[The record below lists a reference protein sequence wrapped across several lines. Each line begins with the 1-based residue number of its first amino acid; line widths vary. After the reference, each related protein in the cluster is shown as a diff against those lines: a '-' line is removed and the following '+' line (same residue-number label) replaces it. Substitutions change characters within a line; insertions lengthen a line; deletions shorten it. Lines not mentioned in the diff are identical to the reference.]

1 MSSEKIEVKKYDYID
16 ALRGIAVLG
25 TLVVHCSIYDKG
37 INDFGDLFKRITF
50 MGSTGV
56 QLFFLMSALTLY
68 MSYDLK
74 KNVEKNSILNFY
86 LRRFFRIAPLFYL
99 AIIFYLVLNGTGAR
113 YWLGSQSS
121 VTQGNI
127 LSTFTFTNS
136 INPYWINSIVEGG
149 WSIAIEMVFYLVF
162 PLLFKLINNTNKA
175 IWALNFSLIF
185 SSVFYLYM
193 YNHPMIQD
201 NEVWISFCYFS
212 FPSQL
217 PVFLLGINLYFI
229 LKNQVE
235 LVSYFKSNKLA
246 VISLAAIFMSHIIR
260 PHLQEHILMSFAFL
274 IIVIVF
280 SQLNFR
286 NNIGKV
292 LTFIGKISFSMY
304 LIHFSVLFL
313 MWKLN
318 LLDIINKQV
327 LNFGLRYFILVTL
340 TAGIS
345 YLTYKFIELPG
356 ITLGK
361 KVIAFFESKT
371 K

>member
-1 MSSEKIEVKKYDYID
+1 MNAEKIETKKYDYID

-68 MSYDLK
+68 MSFDLK
-74 KNVEKNSILNFY
+74 KNVERNRVLNFY

-99 AIIFYLVLNGTGAR
+99 AIIFYLFLNGTGAR
-113 YWLGSQSS
+113 YWLGSQDS
-121 VTQGNI
+121 VTAGNI
-127 LSTFTFTNS
+127 LTTFTFTNS

-149 WSIAIEMVFYLVF
+149 WSIAIEMVFYLFF
-162 PLLFKLINNTNKA
+162 PILFKIINTPKRA
-175 IWALNFSLIF
+175 LWALNLSLIL
-185 SSVFYLYM
+185 SSIFYFYM
-193 YNHPMIQD
+193 YNHPMISD
-201 NEVWISFCYFS
+201 KEIWISFCYFS

-217 PVFLLGINLYFI
+217 PVFMLGINLYFV
-229 LKNQVE
+229 LKNSVE
-235 LVSYFKSNKLA
+235 LVSFFKTNKIA
-246 VISLAAIFMSHIIR
+246 VIFLALIFISHIIR

-280 SQLNFR
+280 SQLDFR
-286 NNIGKV
+286 NKLGKF
-292 LTFIGKISFSMY
+292 LSFIGKISFSMY
-304 LIHFSVLFL
+304 LIHFSILFL

-318 LLDIINKQV
+318 LLDIIDKQIM
-327 LNFGLRYFILVTL
+327 NFGLRYAILILL
-340 TAGIS
+340 TAGVS
-345 YLTYKFIELPG
+345 YLTYRFIELPG

-361 KVIAFFESKT
+361 KVIAFFESKS